1 MTTLPAL
8 PVNYFTNA
16 DRKNGEAKA
25 AQDAMLA
32 ALSELYFSNNL
43 AAFAA
48 LSLAA
53 DKLAYATG
61 AGSFG
66 LTDLTSLA
74 RTLLACGNAAAMRQ
88 ALGLIIGSNVQAY
101 DADTCISDVVKAY
114 TAQHHPTQLALTSSG
129 GALSLSCDTCAMAYH
144 SLTENITVGA
154 LANKVNGKIVELV
167 LVNVSGSAKTVSWNA
182 EYLPCNG
189 VSLPPKLDNGTWAL
203 VVVEVAG
210 TTTPFVR
217 NAQTYP

>member
-61 AGSFG
+61 AGAFG

-74 RTLLACGNAAAMRQ
+74 RTLLACGNAATMRQ
-88 ALGLIIGSNVQAY
+88 ALGLIIGSDVQAY
-101 DADTCISDVVKAY
+101 DADACISDVVKAY
-114 TAQHHPTQLALTSSG
+114 TAQHHAAQATLTSASG
-129 GALSLSCDTCAMAYH
+129 VLAMDANVPLGCC
-144 SLTENITVGA
+144 SLTENISVGA
-154 LANKVNGKIVELV
+154 LSNKANGKIVELV
-167 LVNVSGSAKTVSWNA
+167 LVNVSGSEKTVSWNA

-189 VSLPPKLDNGTWAL
+189 VSLPTKLANGAWAI
-203 VVVEVAG
+203 VAVEVLG